1 MRRDIQRGWM
11 TLELVVALVVLVAMI
26 SALGSLMYS
35 SGMYNQLLL
44 ARRQCYAA
52 GQAQLDCITKTGRP
66 VPPDEFARIWP
77 GVECAVRRVPGAG
90 EWSTLELV
98 EVSVRTRVRNKTVE
112 VLCNRYVTVRE

>member
-1 MRRDIQRGWM
+1 MTRKPQRGWM

-52 GQAQLDCITKTGRP
+52 GQAQLDCITKTGGP
-66 VPPDEFARIWP
+66 VPPDEFARLWP
-77 GVECAVRRVPGAG
+77 GVECVVRRVPGAG
-90 EWSTLELV
+90 EWSALELV